1 MNLRISRT
9 AFFMATVFAA
19 SAASAQ
25 PAATG
30 SGQEFPFKVVR
41 LVVPFPA
48 GGSNDVVAR
57 AMSNPLIQQIQ
68 KIAKAANIKLD

>member
-1 MNLRISRT
+1 
-9 AFFMATVFAA
+9 MAAVLAA
-19 SAASAQ
+19 GAACAQ
-25 PAATG
+25 SAATG
-30 SGQEFPFKVVR
+30 SGQAFPFKVVR

-57 AMSNPLIQQIQ
+57 AMSYPLIQQIQ